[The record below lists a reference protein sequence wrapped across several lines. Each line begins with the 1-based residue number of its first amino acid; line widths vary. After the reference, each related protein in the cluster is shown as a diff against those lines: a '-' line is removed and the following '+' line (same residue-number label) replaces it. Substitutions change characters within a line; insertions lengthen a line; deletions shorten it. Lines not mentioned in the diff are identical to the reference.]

1 MNQRY
6 IEDKEK
12 VVKGDAH
19 MQKAGDHLADLFGK
33 LSTVFSQSEE
43 EAICVFDSD
52 WLTEEGMDALDAL
65 APVVETESE
74 PDDFEAFVNAV
85 FDGIEAEQ
93 HVEEEDTESDTD
105 VDEVNEPPLI
115 SLNQARE
122 KMRELMMFFESRVDI
137 SQNREHWVEQLA
149 MLGKVQDQLTMYK
162 EPLPEAQSNITKS

>member
-1 MNQRY
+1 
-6 IEDKEK
+6 
-12 VVKGDAH
+12 
-19 MQKAGDHLADLFGK
+19 MQKVADHLADLFRK
-33 LSTVFSQSEE
+33 LSTVVSQSEE
-43 EAICVFDSD
+43 EAIRVFDSD
-52 WLTEEGMDALDAL
+52 WLTEEGMDALDAF

-85 FDGIEAEQ
+85 FDGIDAEQ

-105 VDEVNEPPLI
+105 VDEVNELPVI

-137 SQNREHWVEQLA
+137 REHWVEQLA